1 MMKKIRNFF
10 YLIGQ
15 GFVGVFRNSIM
26 TTASALVLVC
36 CMLIMGTFSLVVK
49 VIEKNFEDIDDL
61 NIIVAYID
69 KNIDD
74 TSVASLKTQIE
85 GLRNVT
91 SVEYVSKEDA
101 LERLKKQM
109 GDDEFLRY
117 YGDELNPLPAS
128 FEISFADPDQA
139 HLILNTVEKLEGI
152 SETSDKINLVERV
165 SLITGGLMIIAWI
178 MMGVLLVVSLFV
190 IMNTIKLGVFARKNE
205 ITIMRYVG
213 ATGAFITMPFIVEGI
228 VIGVFAALIAT
239 GIQYY
244 LYSYVIGD
252 IIVSYGIGTMPPFT
266 DYLGF
271 VLLVFGAIGL
281 FAGIIASS
289 LSLKKYLK
297 A

>member
-49 VIEKNFEDIDDL
+49 VIEKNFEDVDSL
-61 NIIVAYID
+61 NIIVAYLD
-69 KNIDD
+69 KELDD
-74 TSVASLKTQIE
+74 ASVASLKTQIE

-91 SVEYVSKEDA
+91 SVEYVSKEEA
-101 LERLKKQM
+101 LERLKERM
-109 GDDEFLRY
+109 GDDDILKY
-117 YGDELNPLPAS
+117 YNDELNPLHAS
-128 FEISFADPDQA
+128 FEIAFADPDQA
-139 HLILNTVEKLEGI
+139 HLVLNTVEKLEGI
-152 SETSDKINLVERV
+152 SKTSDKINLVERV
-165 SLITGGLMIIAWI
+165 SLITNGLMVIAWI

-228 VIGVFAALIAT
+228 IIGLFAAIIAT

-252 IIVSYGIGTMPPFT
+252 IIVSYEIGIMPPFT

-271 VLLVFGAIGL
+271 VILVFGAIGL

-289 LSLKKYLK
+289 MSLKKYLK